1 MALTTSTPAERV
13 RRYQT
18 EYGERHY
25 SIHDAAQGYHDALTV
40 TTALALEAM
49 AAGEAAE
56 AGVWTD
62 LALIASYRF
71 RKAV

>member
-1 MALTTSTPAERV
+1 MAPTSTPAQRVERY
-13 RRYQT
+13 RA
-18 EYGERHY
+18 EYGDRHY
-25 SIHDAAQGYHDALTV
+25 SVHDAAQGYHDALTI
-40 TTALALEAM
+40 TLALALEAM
-49 AAGEAAE
+49 AAGDAAE